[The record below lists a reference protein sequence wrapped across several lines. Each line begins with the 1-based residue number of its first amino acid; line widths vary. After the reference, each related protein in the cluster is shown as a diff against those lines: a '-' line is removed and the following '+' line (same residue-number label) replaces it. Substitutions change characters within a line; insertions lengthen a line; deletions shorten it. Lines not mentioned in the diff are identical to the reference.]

1 MKKRIGLGRDIFK
14 NLIEEEC
21 YYIDK
26 TKFIEEIFKEIGKTI
41 LFTRPRISGKTL
53 NITML
58 KEFF

>member
-41 LFTRPRISGKTL
+41 LFTRPRIS
-53 NITML
+53 
-58 KEFF
+58 